1 MTNQHRHVLVADD
14 DHDFRDFFTTILV
27 EIQQEI
33 GVTLTLQTAQN
44 GDEAIAMFDRALQEG
59 KAFDIVITDYKM
71 PGKSGVDV
79 VRHVCEKHPVPIL
92 VLSAFPEAQ
101 VFDFV
106 KEGAIK
112 FLSKP
117 FQFEQLIQAIS
128 DAIDLSGTGHDIRR
142 AESILRNFSESDDPS

>member
-1 MTNQHRHVLVADD
+1 MKQERAVLVADD
-14 DHDFRDFFTTILV
+14 DNDFRDFFVTVLS
-27 EIQQEI
+27 EIENEI
-33 GVTLTLQTAQN
+33 GVSLNLETAKN
-44 GDEAIAMFDRALQEG
+44 GEEAIEKFDAALAE
-59 KAFDIVITDYKM
+59 KKPFDIVITDYKM

-79 VRHVCEKHPVPIL
+79 VRHVCDKHPVPIV

-117 FQFEQLIQAIS
+117 FQFEQLCEILAGAIQ
-128 DAIDLSGTGHDIRR
+128 LSGTAHELKR
-142 AESILRNFSESDDPS
+142 ADSILKKFPDAHE